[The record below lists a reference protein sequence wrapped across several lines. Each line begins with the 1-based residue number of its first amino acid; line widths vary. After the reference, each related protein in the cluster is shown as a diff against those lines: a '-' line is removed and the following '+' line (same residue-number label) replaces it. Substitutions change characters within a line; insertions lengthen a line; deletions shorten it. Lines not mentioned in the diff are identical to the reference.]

1 MGRLFGTNG
10 VRGVVNEELT
20 VEKVTRLAASA
31 GAILGERIAIG
42 TDGRTSSPMFKD
54 AAVSGLLSVGCEV
67 RDAGILP
74 TPALQLAVKRL
85 GLDGG
90 LMITASHN
98 PPEFNGLKVMAGD
111 GVEAPRDVEE
121 KIEELFF
128 SGGPELCPWDQVG
141 SVSGLDALTDY
152 KAAVISHVDAALIRG
167 SGLKIAI
174 DPGNGVATLAA
185 PEIARRLGC
194 EVYTIN
200 SDIDGR
206 FPGRPSEPRPDTLEG
221 LSALVRASG
230 ADLGIAFDGDGDRSM
245 FVDETGA
252 IQWGDRSVALV
263 AKEFVRRSPGAKVA
277 TAVSSSRVVE
287 DVVTDAGGELV
298 WTKVG
303 SVVISR
309 TMVDGGI
316 MLGGEENGGLMYGPH
331 LQVRDGSMAMALVL
345 EIMARADRPLSELL
359 GELPSYSQMKGK
371 VECPNELKQRALEE
385 LQGAVKAD
393 RVETIDGVKLW
404 YEDGSWILIRPSG
417 TEPIFRLYAESSTQE
432 KVDRMVERHK
442 EIVAS
447 IVDGLR

>member
-1 MGRLFGTNG
+1 
-10 VRGVVNEELT
+10 
-20 VEKVTRLAASA
+20 
-31 GAILGERIAIG
+31 
-42 TDGRTSSPMFKD
+42 
-54 AAVSGLLSVGCEV
+54 
-67 RDAGILP
+67 
-74 TPALQLAVKRL
+74 
-85 GLDGG
+85 
-90 LMITASHN
+90 
-98 PPEFNGLKVMAGD
+98 
-111 GVEAPRDVEE
+111 
-121 KIEELFF
+121 
-128 SGGPELCPWDQVG
+128 
-141 SVSGLDALTDY
+141 
-152 KAAVISHVDAALIRG
+152 VISHVDTALIKG
-167 SGLKIAI
+167 AGLKIAI
-174 DPGNGVATLAA
+174 DPGNAVATLAA

-194 EVYTIN
+194 EVHTIN

-252 IQWGDRSVALV
+252 IQWGDISVALV
-263 AKEFVRRSPGAKVA
+263 AKEFVRRNPGAKVA
-277 TAVSSSRVVE
+277 TAVSSSKVVE
-287 DVVTDAGGELV
+287 DGVTGAGGKLV

-442 EIVAS
+442 EIVVS